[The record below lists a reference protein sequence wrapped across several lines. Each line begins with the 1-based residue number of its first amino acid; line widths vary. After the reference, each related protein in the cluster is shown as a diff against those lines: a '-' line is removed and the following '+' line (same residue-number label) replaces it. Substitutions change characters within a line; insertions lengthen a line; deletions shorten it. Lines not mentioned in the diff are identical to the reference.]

1 MLNQAG
7 LTPAFLGCSFIFR
20 VPHALLC
27 YPPHYCTTSQQTQ
40 HLPKILKG
48 MANTLNAYL
57 YPASLFLLF
66 LITGEAGGCFSFL
79 PDVPLT
85 VRLGGSGAGWG
96 RQPPNHTQQ
105 QAKGWACAPP
115 QPRSPDEGA
124 KGEMGGAAGVKIT
137 DPFIKGKK
145 SENPKEKRK
154 IMIKTMCK

>member
-48 MANTLNAYL
+48 MANILNAYL

-66 LITGEAGGCFSFL
+66 LITAPIYTRQQYDHLKGGTS
-79 PDVPLT
+79 
-85 VRLGGSGAGWG
+85 
-96 RQPPNHTQQ
+96 Q
-105 QAKGWACAPP
+105 
-115 QPRSPDEGA
+115 
-124 KGEMGGAAGVKIT
+124 
-137 DPFIKGKK
+137 
-145 SENPKEKRK
+145 
-154 IMIKTMCK
+154 